1 MFLIRNHSGAGNPG
15 TQEDI
20 RQVFERFFGNE
31 ERASG
36 TAPAAAAAGQ
46 WAPRVD
52 IREEDQRFVIFAD
65 IPGVDPAQIEVQMD
79 KGVLSVKGERATATF
94 DAEGKFSRVERKLGA
109 FHRRFT
115 LPDSADAEGISATGK
130 HGVLEISIPKK
141 AQSTP
146 RRITI
151 TSSN

>member
-1 MFLIRNHSGAGNPG
+1 MFLIRNHTGASNTGH
-15 TQEDI
+15 QEDLS
-20 RQVFERFFGNE
+20 QVFERFFGHDA
-31 ERASG
+31 RVPAQ
-36 TAPAAAAAGQ
+36 TAATQ

-52 IREEDQRFVIFAD
+52 IREEAQRFVILAD

-79 KGVLSVKGERATATF
+79 KGVLSVKGERPVATES
-94 DAEGKFSRVERKLGA
+94 EGKFSRAERKLGA

-115 LPDSADAEGISATGK
+115 LPDSADAEGISAVGK

-151 TSSN
+151 TSAN